1 MTKIWGFEFFLA
13 TQDVSGK
20 DLVDYFDFYVDL
32 WVRAEELGYDGV
44 LLSEHHFGGGYSP
57 SPNLLIPMIAKRT
70 KDLRL
75 GVMGMVAPYHNAWRL
90 AEEAGM
96 LDVITNGRFEF
107 GTSAGIPSEFA
118 KIGLEP
124 AEARARYE
132 EALEIIDAAMKEPV
146 ISYHGKYWNF
156 DDMPIV
162 PRPVQEDMPR
172 WTTVISEGSAR
183 KAAARGSKLA
193 TGFIPTAQVKQV
205 FDAYN
210 EAAAE
215 AGQPT
220 GPDCL
225 ALRRQILLDVGDDPD
240 AAEHAAQFSQGFRN
254 MLENNDWRVRKTKG
268 EALDAPSGAHGY
280 ELGNDEF
287 IAGKPAEVA
296 EQILDQCNESG
307 AGHFQVVF
315 AGAHTP
321 AAVARAWE
329 VFGKEVIPLVK
340 QGANA
345 TVAA

>member
-1 MTKIWGFEFFLA
+1 MVQVWGFEFFLA
-13 TQDVSGK
+13 SEGLAGK

-57 SPNLLIPMIAKRT
+57 SPNLLIPMIAQRT
-70 KDLRL
+70 KTMRL

-96 LDVITNGRFEF
+96 LDVISNGRFEF

-132 EALEIIDAAMKEPV
+132 EALQIIDAAVANPV
-146 ISYHGKYWNF
+146 ISHHGQFWNF
-156 DDMPIV
+156 DNMPIV
-162 PRPVQEDMPR
+162 PRPVQVDMPR
-172 WTTVISEGSAR
+172 WTTVISLESAR
-183 KAAARGSKLA
+183 KAARRGSKLA
-193 TGFIPTAQVKQV
+193 TGFIPTAEVRKV

-220 GPDCL
+220 GPDRL
-225 ALRRQILLDVGDDPD
+225 ALRRQVLLDVGDDP
-240 AAEHAAQFSQGFRN
+240 AATEHAKQFSQGFRQ
-254 MLENNDWRVRKTKG
+254 MLEKADWRVKPTAGK
-268 EALDAPSGAHGY
+268 ALDAPSGAHGY
-280 ELGNDEF
+280 ALGDEEF
-287 IAGKPAEVA
+287 IAGTPAEVA
-296 EQILDQCNESG
+296 QQIVDQCRETG

-340 QGANA
+340 Q
-345 TVAA
+345 AALTEAV

>member
-1 MTKIWGFEFFLA
+1 MAKLWGFEFLLA
-13 TQDVSGK
+13 SEGISNK
-20 DLVDYFDFYVDL
+20 ELVDYFNFYVDL

-57 SPNLLIPMIAKRT
+57 SPNLLIPLIAART
-70 KDLRL
+70 KTLRM
-75 GVMGMVAPYHNAWRL
+75 GIMGMVAPYHNAWRL

-124 AEARARYE
+124 AEARARYD
-132 EALEIIDAAMKEPV
+132 EAVQIIDAAMSQPM
-146 ISYHGKYWNF
+146 ISHSGKYWNF
-156 DDMPIV
+156 QDLPIL
-162 PRPVQEDMPR
+162 PRPVQDDLPR
-172 WTTVISEGSAR
+172 WTTVISQGSAQ
-183 KAAARGSKLA
+183 KAARRGSKLA
-193 TGFIPTAQVKQV
+193 TGFIPTAEVKAV

-210 EAAAE
+210 EAAAA

-220 GPDCL
+220 GPDRL
-225 ALRRQILLDVGDDPD
+225 ALRRQILLDVGEDPD
-240 AAEHAAQFSQGFRN
+240 AAAHAAQFSEGFRQ

-268 EALDAPSGAHGY
+268 EVLDAPSGTHGY

-296 EQILDQCNESG
+296 EQILAQCAATG

-315 AGAHTP
+315 AGCFTP
-321 AAVARAWE
+321 SAVARAWE
-329 VFGKEVIPLVK
+329 VFGKEVIPLIRK
-340 QGANA
+340 G
-345 TVAA
+345 

>member
-1 MTKIWGFEFFLA
+1 MVKVWGFEFFLA
-13 TQDVSGK
+13 TEGLEGK

-32 WVRAEELGYDGV
+32 WVRAEQLGYDGV

-70 KDLRL
+70 TNLRL
-75 GVMGMVAPYHNAWRL
+75 GIMGMVAPYHNAWRL

-118 KIGLEP
+118 QIGMGP
-124 AEARARYE
+124 GEARERYD
-132 EALEIIDAAMKEPV
+132 EALQIIDAAMKEPV
-146 ISYHGKYWNF
+146 VTHKGKYWNF
-156 DDMPIV
+156 ENLPII
-162 PRPVQEDMPR
+162 PRPVQADLPR

-193 TGFIPTAQVKQV
+193 TGFVPTTEVKKV

-210 EAAAE
+210 EAAAA

-220 GPDCL
+220 GPDRL
-225 ALRRQILLDVGDDPD
+225 ALRRQVLLDVGDDP
-240 AAEHAAQFSQGFRN
+240 AAMDHAKQFSEGFRQ
-254 MLENNDWRVRKTKG
+254 MLESNDWRVKKTKG

-296 EQILDQCNESG
+296 DQILEQCNASG

-329 VFGKEVIPLVK
+329 VFGNEVIPLLK
-340 QGANA
+340 KEIKAE
-345 TVAA
+345 AA

>member
-1 MTKIWGFEFFLA
+1 MINIWGFEFFLA
-13 TQDVSGK
+13 SEGLAGK

-32 WVRAEELGYDGV
+32 WVRAEELGYDGL

-57 SPNLLIPMIAKRT
+57 SPNLLIPMIAQRT
-70 KDLRL
+70 KTMRL

-118 KIGLEP
+118 KIGLAP

-132 EALEIIDAAMKEPV
+132 EALQIIDAAMKEPA
-146 ISYHGKYWNF
+146 ITHKGQFWNF
-156 DDMPIV
+156 ENLPV
-162 PRPVQEDMPR
+162 LPRPVQEDMPR
-172 WTTVISEGSAR
+172 WTTVISHESAR
-183 KAAARGSKLA
+183 KAARRGSKLA
-193 TGFIPTAQVKQV
+193 TGFIPTPDVKAV

-220 GPDCL
+220 GPDRL
-225 ALRRQILLDVGDDPD
+225 ALRRQVLLDVGEDPN
-240 AAEHAAQFSQGFRN
+240 AADHAAQFSQGFRN
-254 MLENNDWRVRKTKG
+254 MLENNDWRVKPTEGK
-268 EALDAPSGAHGY
+268 ALDTPSGTHGY
-280 ELGNDEF
+280 SLGDEEF
-287 IAGKPAEVA
+287 IAGKPDEVA
-296 EQILDQCNESG
+296 RQIIEQCNETG

-329 VFGKEVIPLVK
+329 VFGREVIPLVK
-340 QGANA
+340 KG
-345 TVAA
+345 

>member
-1 MTKIWGFEFFLA
+1 MVKVWGFEFFLA
-13 TQDVSGK
+13 SEGLAGQ
-20 DLVDYFDFYVDL
+20 DLVNYFDFYVDL
-32 WVRAEELGYDGV
+32 WVGAEELGYDGV

-57 SPNLLIPMIAKRT
+57 SPNLLIPMIAQRT
-70 KDLRL
+70 KNLRL

-132 EALEIIDAAMKEPV
+132 EALEIIDKAMKDPV
-146 ISYHGKYWNF
+146 ISHKGTYWNF
-156 DDMPIV
+156 EDMPIV
-162 PRPVQEDMPR
+162 PRPVQADMPR
-172 WTTVISEGSAR
+172 WTTVISQESAK
-183 KAAARGSKLA
+183 KAARRGSKLA
-193 TGFIPTAQVKQV
+193 TGFVPTDDVKKV
-205 FDAYN
+205 FDAYT

-220 GPDCL
+220 GPDTL
-225 ALRRQILLDVGDDPD
+225 ALRRQVLLDVGDDPD
-240 AAEHAAQFSQGFRN
+240 ASEHAAQFSEGFRQ
-254 MLENNDWRVRKTKG
+254 MLENNDWRVKKQTSGK
-268 EALDAPSGAHGY
+268 ALDAPSGAHGY
-280 ELGNDEF
+280 TLGNDEF

-296 EQILDQCNESG
+296 EQILDQCNRTG

-315 AGAHTP
+315 AGCYTP

-329 VFGKEVIPLVK
+329 VFGKEVIPLVRK
-340 QGANA
+340 G
-345 TVAA
+345 

>member
-1 MTKIWGFEFFLA
+1 MVKVWGFEFFLA
-13 TQDVSGK
+13 SEGLAGQE
-20 DLVDYFDFYVDL
+20 LVDYFNFYVDL

-57 SPNLLIPMIAKRT
+57 SPNLLIPMIAART
-70 KDLRL
+70 KNLRL

-96 LDVITNGRFEF
+96 LDVISNGRFEF

-132 EALEIIDAAMKEPV
+132 EALQIIDKAMKDPV
-146 ISYHGKYWNF
+146 ISHQGKYWNF
-156 DDMPIV
+156 QDMPIV
-162 PRPVQEDMPR
+162 PRPVQDDMPR
-172 WTTVISEGSAR
+172 WTTVISQESAR
-183 KAAARGSKLA
+183 KAARRGSKLA
-193 TGFIPTAQVKQV
+193 TGFVPTAEVKNV
-205 FDAYN
+205 FDAYT

-220 GPDCL
+220 GPDRL

-240 AAEHAAQFSQGFRN
+240 ASEHAAQFSEGFRQ
-254 MLENNDWRVRKTKG
+254 MLENNDWRVKKQTSGK
-268 EALDAPSGAHGY
+268 ALDAPSGAHGY
-280 ELGNDEF
+280 ALGNEEF

-296 EQILDQCNESG
+296 EQILDQCHQTG

-315 AGAHTP
+315 AGTHTP

-329 VFGKEVIPLVK
+329 VFGKEVIPLVRK
-340 QGANA
+340 G
-345 TVAA
+345 